1 MMKHEF
7 EKKLGKPVTRKEYK
21 DIEFVYTFHPSVSN
35 TGGKTQ
41 IAELYKIGGIRL
53 IRDMIPTAKKAQ
65 ELENKIITANTDL
78 MKLKHQF
85 EMLANGEE
93 ESEELK

>member
-7 EKKLGKPVTRKEYK
+7 EEKLGKPVTESEYK

-78 MKLKHQF
+78 MKLKRQF

-93 ESEELK
+93 ESEEIK

>member
-1 MMKHEF
+1 MKHEF
-7 EKKLGKPVTRKEYK
+7 EKCLGNQVTESEYK

-41 IAELYKIGGIRL
+41 IAELYKIGGICL

-65 ELENKIITANTDL
+65 ILEEKIITANTDL

-93 ESEELK
+93 SEE

>member
-7 EKKLGKPVTRKEYK
+7 EEKLGKPVTESEYK

-53 IRDMIPTAKKAQ
+53 IRDMIPTARKAQ
-65 ELENKIITANTDL
+65 ELDNKIMAANANL
-78 MKLKHQF
+78 MRLKRQS

-93 ESEELK
+93 SEE

>member
-35 TGGKTQ
+35 TEGKKQ
-41 IAELYKIGGIRL
+41 IVELYKIGGMRL
-53 IRDMIPTAKKAQ
+53 IKDMMPTARKAQ
-65 ELENKIITANTDL
+65 ELENKIITANVNL
-78 MKLKHQF
+78 MKLKRQF
-85 EMLANGEE
+85 EMLENGE
-93 ESEELK
+93 ESEE

>member
-7 EKKLGKPVTRKEYK
+7 EEKLGKSVTESEYK

-35 TGGKTQ
+35 TEGKKQ

-53 IRDMIPTAKKAQ
+53 IRDMIPTARKAQ
-65 ELENKIITANTDL
+65 LLDGKIMAANANLMELKR
-78 MKLKHQF
+78 QF

-93 ESEELK
+93 SEETK

>member
-7 EKKLGKPVTRKEYK
+7 EEKLGKSVTESEYK
-21 DIEFVYTFHPSVSN
+21 DIEFVYTFHPSISN
-35 TGGKTQ
+35 TEGKTQ

-65 ELENKIITANTDL
+65 ILEEKIITANTDL

-93 ESEELK
+93 ESEE

>member
-7 EKKLGKPVTRKEYK
+7 EERLGKPVTESEYK

-65 ELENKIITANTDL
+65 ILEEKIITANTDL
-78 MKLKHQF
+78 MKLKRQS

-93 ESEELK
+93 SEEIK

>member
-7 EKKLGKPVTRKEYK
+7 EERLGKPVTEKEYK

-35 TGGKTQ
+35 TEGKTQ
-41 IAELYKIGGIRL
+41 IAELYKIGGMRL

-65 ELENKIITANTDL
+65 ILEEKIITANTDL

-93 ESEELK
+93 ESEE

>member
-7 EKKLGKPVTRKEYK
+7 EEKLGKPVTESEYK

-35 TGGKTQ
+35 TEGKKQ

-65 ELENKIITANTDL
+65 ILEEKIITANTDL

-85 EMLANGEE
+85 EMLENGEE
-93 ESEELK
+93 ESEE

>member
-7 EKKLGKPVTRKEYK
+7 EERLGKPVTEKEYK

-35 TGGKTQ
+35 TEGKTQ
-41 IAELYKIGGIRL
+41 IAELYKIGGMRL

-65 ELENKIITANTDL
+65 ILDEKIITVNTDL

-93 ESEELK
+93 SEE

>member
-7 EKKLGKPVTRKEYK
+7 EEKLGNRVTEKEYK

-41 IAELYKIGGIRL
+41 IVELYKLGGIRL
-53 IRDMIPTAKKAQ
+53 IRDMIPTARKAQ
-65 ELENKIITANTDL
+65 ELDNKIMAANANL
-78 MKLKHQF
+78 MRLKRQS

-93 ESEELK
+93 SEE

>member
-7 EKKLGKPVTRKEYK
+7 EEKLGNQVTEKEYK

-35 TGGKTQ
+35 TEGKKQ

-65 ELENKIITANTDL
+65 ILEEKIITANTDL
-78 MKLKHQF
+78 MKLKRQF

-93 ESEELK
+93 ESEE

>member
-1 MMKHEF
+1 MIKCEF
-7 EKKLGKPVTRKEYK
+7 EEKLGSQVTEKEYK
-21 DIEFVYTFHPSVSN
+21 DIEFVYTFHPSISN
-35 TGGKTQ
+35 TEGKTQ
-41 IAELYKIGGIRL
+41 IAQLYKLGGIRL

-65 ELENKIITANTDL
+65 ILEEKIITANTDL

-93 ESEELK
+93 SEE

>member
-7 EKKLGKPVTRKEYK
+7 EERLGKPVTESEYK

-65 ELENKIITANTDL
+65 ILEEKIITANTDL
-78 MKLKHQF
+78 MKLKRQF

-93 ESEELK
+93 SEE